1 MFKLFFRI
9 YESSQ
14 LVSLIK
20 NTLSFEKTN
29 ISNLNSEKLDN
40 SEINLTYPS
49 NRSNSRSINNASLN
63 SLSELSKLRLHNV
76 NRVLIGNLNINSI
89 KNKSDHLKGTA
100 LKCIDILNLTETKLD
115 ETFPISQFVMDGFSK
130 P

>member
-1 MFKLFFRI
+1 MFKLFFK
-9 YESSQ
+9 SSR
-14 LVSLIK
+14 LVSLSK
-20 NTLSFEKTN
+20 NTLSFEKIN

>member
-1 MFKLFFRI
+1 MFKLFFK
-9 YESSQ
+9 SSR
-14 LVSLIK
+14 LVSLSK